1 MKSHSVPLAC
11 AIVLAACSTEITPSA
26 IQVSASDEVRLAA
39 AFENKFLVGSAVN
52 VGQLISSNPT
62 IRQKILD
69 QINALPDAATHNW
82 NCVDTA
88 EARAAWENAGQNPR
102 DDSEFRGF
110 ILRHFN
116 ALTAENAMKWEC
128 VQPAE
133 DTWIWE
139 AADEVVNFSA
149 ENNMHLTGHTLVWH
163 QQTPDWV
170 FEDAD
175 GKPASREL
183 LLDRMRKHINT
194 VVGRY
199 KGKVRSW
206 DVVNEAIEEDGSL
219 RSSNWQRIIGDDFID
234 KAFEYAHAAD
244 PDALLIYNDY
254 NMFKPARRDA
264 VIALVERLRSKG
276 IPIHGIGMQG
286 HFRVDYPE
294 SVAIVED
301 AIVAFAKLD
310 IDIAITELDVSVLP
324 WPGETPGGADIS
336 DRHAYNLQMN
346 PYANGLTAD
355 GERQFNERYRQLFDI
370 FLDHSDDISRV
381 TLWGIDDSVSWRNNW
396 PMEGR
401 TDYPLL
407 FDRDRQIKPV
417 VRQIVDSMSATQP
430 R

>member
-1 MKSHSVPLAC
+1 
-11 AIVLAACSTEITPSA
+11 
-26 IQVSASDEVRLAA
+26 
-39 AFENKFLVGSAVN
+39 
-52 VGQLISSNPT
+52 
-62 IRQKILD
+62 
-69 QINALPDAATHNW
+69 
-82 NCVDTA
+82 
-88 EARAAWENAGQNPR
+88 
-102 DDSEFRGF
+102 
-110 ILRHFN
+110 
-116 ALTAENAMKWEC
+116 
-128 VQPAE
+128 
-133 DTWIWE
+133 
-139 AADEVVNFSA
+139 
-149 ENNMHLTGHTLVWH
+149 MHLTGHTLVWH

-170 FEDAD
+170 FEDSD

-194 VVGRY
+194 VVSRY

-206 DVVNEAIEEDGSL
+206 DVVNEGIDEDGSL
-219 RSSNWQRIIGDDFID
+219 RSSNWQQIIGDDYID

-244 PDALLIYNDY
+244 PDALLFYNDY
-254 NMFKPARRDA
+254 NMFKPSRRDA

-294 SVAIVED
+294 SVAIVAD
-301 AIVAFAKLD
+301 AIVAFANLD
-310 IDIAITELDVSVLP
+310 IDVAITELDVSVLP
-324 WPGETPGGADIS
+324 WPGEKLGGADIS

-355 GERQFNERYRQLFDI
+355 GERQFNDRYRQLFDI

-407 FDRDRQIKPV
+407 FDRDRQLKPV